1 MKKTLFGYHGLQK
14 IFQRFKSLWNK
25 ITRAPHDETQYRMH
39 DAPHDQPN
47 YMLYNYSRVRARAS
61 LNWVDF
67 LWVSWGSW
75 IIGFAIK
82 QVNDA
87 TGNV

>member
-1 MKKTLFGYHGLQK
+1 
-14 IFQRFKSLWNK
+14 
-25 ITRAPHDETQYRMH
+25 MH

-61 LNWVDF
+61 LDWVDF

-75 IIGFAIK
+75 IIGFTIK

-87 TGNV
+87 TGNDEMQLMYLLHRAIPE